1 MDPVRDLVEEIKC
14 LQLLASLYDRGLPRR
29 RPPRSLETVSGALRI
44 CPRECG
50 TLARHLIGCGLVEEA
65 AVEERGPRGWLRL
78 TEAGLRR
85 VEAWRD
91 RRAPGVTG
99 LAPAS
104 RASSR
109 S

>member
-1 MDPVRDLVEEIKC
+1 MDPVRDLVEEIKR

-44 CPRECG
+44 CPQECG
-50 TLARHLIGCGLVEEA
+50 TIARHLIGCGLVEEA
-65 AVEERGPRGWLRL
+65 AGEERGPRDRLRL

-91 RRAPGVTG
+91 RRAPGVAG
-99 LAPAS
+99 SEPGS
-104 RASSR
+104 RAGSR